1 MDIPATANT
10 IYALI
15 KDDAAACASIRA
27 EAASLALALPTDP
40 NAAAT
45 ITSATINGQSF
56 ASKDSMSQIDRL
68 KLLNWIVKCLNNG
81 GAISRM
87 QRFHF

>member
-1 MDIPATANT
+1 MDIPATGNT

-15 KDDAAACASIRA
+15 KDDAAACASIRK
-27 EAASLALALPTDP
+27 EAGTLALALATDP

-68 KLLNWIVKCLNNG
+68 TLLRWVIHCMDIG
-81 GAISRM
+81 STISRI
-87 QRFHF
+87 QRINL